1 MNPLFIYSRGAPSDP
16 INCSP
21 AVDQN
26 YTGWPSGN
34 HQDCVQTTPGS
45 RRNGIV
51 CALLQRITGVTPA
64 NFQTGPNSCTGSG
77 VSGASCPTNYWPNYD
92 TIPNDPRKIGV
103 VLTAPLD
110 LAAAD
115 GSPQFWIP
123 IRRFATFYVT
133 GWDTS
138 LAPKCPTQ
146 NDPFPGKGKNSS
158 DNGAIWGHWISDEDV
173 GGLPDGNPCNTT
185 SIEPVNCV
193 PALVR

>member
-1 MNPLFIYSRGAPSDP
+1 M
-16 INCSP
+16 
-21 AVDQN
+21 
-26 YTGWPSGN
+26 
-34 HQDCVQTTPGS
+34 
-45 RRNGIV
+45 
-51 CALLQRITGVTPA
+51 TPA
-64 NFQTGPNSCTGSG
+64 NFQSGPNSCTGSG
-77 VSGASCPTNYWPNYD
+77 VSGATCPTNYWPNYD
-92 TIPNDPRKIGV
+92 TIPSDPRKIGV

-138 LAPKCPTQ
+138 LAPKCGTGGAPN
-146 NDPFPGKGKNSS
+146 NDTFPGKGKLSQ
-158 DNGAIWGHWISDEDV
+158 NGAIWGHWISDEDV
-173 GGLPDGNPCNTT
+173 GGQPDGNPCNTS

>member
-1 MNPLFIYSRGAPSDP
+1 MNPLFVYERGSPTD
-16 INCSP
+16 CSP

-26 YTGWPSGN
+26 YTGWPDGN

-51 CALLQRITGVTPA
+51 CGLLQRITGVTPA
-64 NFQTGPNSCTGSG
+64 NFNPSANACTSSI
-77 VSGASCPTNYWPNYD
+77 SGANCPANNWSDGSYATN
-92 TIPNDPRKIGV
+92 PNDPRKIGV

-115 GSPQFWIP
+115 NSPQFWIP

-138 LAPKCPTQ
+138 LFPKCPTQ

-173 GGLPDGNPCNTT
+173 GGLPDGNPCDTT
-185 SIEPVNCV
+185 STEPVNCV